1 MISVSAADPVN
12 LTGIL
17 TPGDRVGGLYGNR
30 VLYRDGVPI
39 AVKDGGEI
47 RILNAAPEERW
58 AVEKALV
65 TRAVTPGL
73 RPYLGKG
80 VRG

>member
-1 MISVSAADPVN
+1 
-12 LTGIL
+12 
-17 TPGDRVGGLYGNR
+17 VGNLYGNR
-30 VLYRDGVPI
+30 VLYRDGIPI

-47 RILNAAPEERW
+47 RILASTAPEERW

-65 TRAVTPGL
+65 TRTIPPAL
-73 RPYLGKG
+73 RPYLGRG

>member
-1 MISVSAADPVN
+1 MLESISDRELLALASVACTETEASA
-12 LTGIL
+12 
-17 TPGDRVGGLYGNR
+17 
-30 VLYRDGVPI
+30 DGVPI

-47 RILNAAPEERW
+47 RVINAAPEERW

-65 TRAVTPGL
+65 ARTVSPGL